1 MSDVPDTPHSFQEIA
16 VARVEVDG
24 PIINMIQFKRHFEE
38 HIVGLRNLGCVPD
51 AKKAI
56 RNLRE
61 LLWMRPVGTKV
72 SCDPEMSTEV

>member
-1 MSDVPDTPHSFQEIA
+1 MSDDPDTPHSFQEIA
-16 VARVEVDG
+16 VARVEVNG

-56 RNLRE
+56 RNLRSLVCIVVRRGNLNE
-61 LLWMRPVGTKV
+61 R
-72 SCDPEMSTEV
+72 EVHS